1 MSISLQN
8 VYGGV
13 PNTERGRPTFI
24 SAAPASKSGKFTY
37 GSGTNV
43 LIRDLNNLLSIDYYT
58 QHTHKV
64 NVAKFAPTG
73 FYIASGDESGN
84 VRIWSTE
91 NADKTIKLEKRVLSK
106 SVRDLAWTGDSQRV
120 VAVGDGKQEYGAV
133 FAYDMGTNTGEISAH
148 SKEVLTCDS
157 RPERPFRIATGGADL
172 SLNFF
177 TGPPFKFS
185 HSNKDHERFI
195 NCIRYSPDGSTFASC
210 SSDKK
215 VIFFEGKTGEKLG
228 ELSQT
233 NGHKLSIYGLSYLD
247 NKHIVTAS
255 GDKSVKL
262 WNIDTKECVATTVI
276 GDSTND
282 IQVGV
287 SVIAGVPVSIS
298 LNGDLNVLS
307 KDCTRVE
314 RKILGH
320 NARVNKIVVD
330 KKSGGKFFYTCS
342 TGGQLIKWEV
352 GVGSVAK
359 VQGNGHQDVTIN
371 TMAIAGDKLI
381 TAAQNN
387 EVRLVNLSDFTYVGD
402 ATTLLGSPNDVSVS
416 ADGNLVAISTHVGAT
431 LLSADGKILSEVKID
446 KDPQSISI
454 KPDGSE
460 IAVGCKDK
468 KIRVYKVAGQK
479 IVDGATELAENT
491 AKIQKVSYSPDGALL
506 ASADSAYDVVIFD
519 TASWKPKYSNMT
531 YHSSAVVD
539 VDWSDDSKYMLT
551 CSLDKNLIVW
561 DLAAGKRVK
570 TDMAHHLG
578 VSTCAFIDSETFV
591 SGGEDFMCKTWKFSV

>member
-1 MSISLQN
+1 M
-8 VYGGV
+8 
-13 PNTERGRPTFI
+13 
-24 SAAPASKSGKFTY
+24 
-37 GSGTNV
+37 
-43 LIRDLNNLLSIDYYT
+43 IRDLNNLLSIDYYT